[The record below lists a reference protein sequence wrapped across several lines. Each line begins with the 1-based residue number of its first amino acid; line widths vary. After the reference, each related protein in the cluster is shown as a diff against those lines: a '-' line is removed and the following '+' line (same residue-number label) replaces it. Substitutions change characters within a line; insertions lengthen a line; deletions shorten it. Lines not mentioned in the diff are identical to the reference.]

1 MILICGIFIHLK
13 PKTQEI
19 VSLLNRGKSVRAVC
33 GRLGVSPNLQN
44 NVRRILRAWNNGDV
58 KIVG

>member
-1 MILICGIFIHLK
+1 MWHLPSFK
-13 PKTQEI
+13 LQTQEI

-33 GRLGVSPNLQN
+33 VSLCVSPNLQN